1 MTSQPELAKL
11 RKLFIEPG
19 AVTLATD
26 DVNQRWLTDQ
36 FVIIDVTDLRLTEP
50 DGRYRLMT
58 SELRSLDQA
67 SHDVTAYLTKV
78 EYGAVW
84 EKVIPT
90 GWSVTAD
97 PAKAALVY
105 VTATRALAIN
115 EALMLEF
122 LRQYPEGYF
131 EHDVT
136 VREKISRRVF
146 RFGTD
151 AKVIAYVAGIAIPPE
166 HLATAKAIVRRCFND
181 YQG

>member
-1 MTSQPELAKL
+1 MPELAKL

-36 FVIIDVTDLRLTEP
+36 FVITDVTDLRLTEP

-78 EYGAVW
+78 EAGAVW

-131 EHDVT
+131 EYNTHD
-136 VREKISRRVF
+136 RLRVY

-151 AKVIAYVAGIAIPPE
+151 AKVIAYVAGIVIPPE
-166 HLATAKAIVRRCFND
+166 QLATAKAIVRRCFND
-181 YQG
+181 HQG

>member
-1 MTSQPELAKL
+1 MPELAKL

-78 EYGAVW
+78 EAGAVW

-131 EHDVT
+131 EYNTHGT
-136 VREKISRRVF
+136 RRVY

-151 AKVIAYVAGIAIPPE
+151 AKVIAYVAGIVIPPE
-166 HLATAKAIVRRCFND
+166 QLATAKAIVRRCFND
-181 YQG
+181 HQG